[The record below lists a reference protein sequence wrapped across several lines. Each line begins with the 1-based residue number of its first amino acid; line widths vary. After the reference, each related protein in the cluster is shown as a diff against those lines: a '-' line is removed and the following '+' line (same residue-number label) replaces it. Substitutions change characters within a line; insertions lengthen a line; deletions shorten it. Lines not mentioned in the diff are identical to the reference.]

1 MFSEYFPSTARQ
13 TTNYLMVL
21 QEPRLFE
28 RHPAF
33 PTAVLSVSE
42 ALVVGRCAKLFR
54 DLDDLTGFV
63 LHVDHSVPVQ
73 LSLFVWTNG
82 RYFALF
88 LSL

>member
-1 MFSEYFPSTARQ
+1 
-13 TTNYLMVL
+13 MVL

-42 ALVVGRCAKLFR
+42 ALVVCRCAKLFR

-63 LHVDHSVPVQ
+63 LHVDHSVPM
-73 LSLFVWTNG
+73 
-82 RYFALF
+82 
-88 LSL
+88 